1 MVRRQPLAP
10 VNDGLAVVQASD
22 RPMSHTEE
30 VVMKTNTETAINE
43 LPRRKHGIS
52 TPNKPAVN
60 KSDLILRALGRKSGA
75 CMDELCKLTGW
86 QPHSVRGFLSGT
98 VRKKLAVEVTR
109 QRDARGV
116 NRYCIVK
123 PSL

>member
-1 MVRRQPLAP
+1 
-10 VNDGLAVVQASD
+10 
-22 RPMSHTEE
+22 
-30 VVMKTNTETAINE
+30 MKTNTETAINE

-86 QPHSVRGFLSGT
+86 QPHSVRGFLSGK
-98 VRKKLAVEVTR
+98 VRKKLGHEVTR
-109 QRDARGV
+109 RTTGKGV
-116 NRYCIVK
+116 SRYFILK
-123 PSL
+123 PGAKA